1 MYSNEIQIPLNIQ
14 RALFYFENDKLL
26 SLVRCYRSITTRV
39 LHALLHPVYYSF
51 SFMRRLSC
59 ADTFSK
65 RCSFTCSAIT
75 SNHQRRGEFLRLII
89 RWHVVLRSS
98 LLERIRRSAASDRRI
113 VGDAIIRASGVTRYA
128 SCSSR
133 SKHASTDKSIL
144 RYMRNKAKYKHDRDV
159 HLTWSYFE
167 LHRWR
172 DSI

>member
-98 LLERIRRSAASDRRI
+98 LVERIAASDRRI
-113 VGDAIIRASGVTRYA
+113 VGDAIIRASGVTRY
-128 SCSSR
+128 SCFSR
-133 SKHASTDKSIL
+133 SKHAYGQIYST
-144 RYMRNKAKYKHDRDV
+144 
-159 HLTWSYFE
+159 
-167 LHRWR
+167 LHAEQ
-172 DSI
+172 SEI